1 MLIFGKGIRGLI
13 FVNIKSWI
21 TKRENY
27 TIPEIITTLLYT
39 NTIHTSQVKNIMYS
53 KIEKGARLFSRHI
66 LLCNINLC
74 VIHRYI
80 CFGLSLILSAIL
92 TARMHS
98 DLYRIIIVALHL
110 LLHWSVI
117 DLSSSRNAGDA
128 KKRKGWKCIYILY
141 RINVLW
147 KINLAKNV

>member
-1 MLIFGKGIRGLI
+1 MLIFGKDIRGLI

-80 CFGLSLILSAIL
+80 CFGLIANPIG
-92 TARMHS
+92 
-98 DLYRIIIVALHL
+98 YPY
-110 LLHWSVI
+110 
-117 DLSSSRNAGDA
+117 G
-128 KKRKGWKCIYILY
+128 
-141 RINVLW
+141 
-147 KINLAKNV
+147 